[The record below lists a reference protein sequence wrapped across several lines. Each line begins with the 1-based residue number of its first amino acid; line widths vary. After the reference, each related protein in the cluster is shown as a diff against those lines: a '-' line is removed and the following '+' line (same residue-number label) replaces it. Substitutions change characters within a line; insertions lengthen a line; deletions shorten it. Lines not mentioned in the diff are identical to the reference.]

1 MQSFQDTDNNSE
13 NLNEEDNSSINQQ
26 VPQFPQKKAP
36 SYSREVP
43 QILKLQNQFRNAQ
56 GNTRRELECQLIK
69 RLVDLKKNTDSDWY
83 RLNGVWAQKYTTYLY
98 DNSSTLPG
106 PIDNTDLL
114 QNKNQVR
121 NVDFFV
127 VNETV
132 WKFLLEEYSG
142 GPEILDEKIPPSP
155 TSNASSTTDRAK
167 SVDISIISSVSQ
179 LDINPEIPIKGLK
192 NELYF
197 CYMHST
203 LQCMMSIQEL
213 NNFIL
218 NSINRQHSQ
227 SMTLCR
233 NYQELLRQLKDTQ
246 YDYIKINS
254 LRNTISKK
262 FNPRHQHDAQEFLL
276 FLISSLEDEI
286 NNFNKKQGQQHPK
299 LPNIIEKYLK
309 GQTISEIICKNC
321 SHKSSITEDFLTL
334 SLALNKINSI
344 NQSLDEFLKDE
355 LIQDYKCDSC
365 HKKKTAIKKTRI
377 IKLPQYLILH
387 LKRFKFFPKSNKII
401 QHVKFSLEST
411 FCGIKY
417 SLVGIIVHS
426 GSLEQGHYYSYC
438 KRQNKWWLFNDQ
450 KIKQVNN
457 IDVLQQQGYILFY
470 QQLL

>member
-1 MQSFQDTDNNSE
+1 MQSYKDTDNNSE
-13 NLNEEDNSSINQQ
+13 NLNEEDNSSINKQ

-36 SYSREVP
+36 SYSNEVP
-43 QILKLQNQFRNAQ
+43 QILKLQNQFRIAQ

-69 RLVDLKKNTDSDWY
+69 RLVDLKKNSDSDWY
-83 RLNGVWAQKYTTYLY
+83 RLNGAWAQKYTTYLY

-114 QNKNQVR
+114 QKKNLVM
-121 NVDFFV
+121 NVDFYV

-155 TSNASSTTDRAK
+155 SSNASSTTDRAK
-167 SVDISIISSVSQ
+167 SVDISIVSYVSQ

-197 CYMHST
+197 CYMHSS
-203 LQCMMSIQEL
+203 LQCMMCIQEL

-218 NSINRQHSQ
+218 NNINRQHIQ
-227 SMTLCR
+227 SMPLCTS
-233 NYQELLRQLKDTQ
+233 YQELLRQLKDTQ
-246 YDYIKINS
+246 QDYIKINS
-254 LRNTISKK
+254 LRNSITKK
-262 FNPRHQHDAQEFLL
+262 FNPKHQHDAQEFLL
-276 FLISSLEDEI
+276 FLLSSFEDEI
-286 NNFNKKQGQQHPK
+286 NNFNKKNVQQQTI
-299 LPNIIEKYLK
+299 LPNVIDQYLK
-309 GQTISEIICKNC
+309 GKMTSEIHCKNC
-321 SHKSSITEDFLTL
+321 SKKSQIMEEFLSL
-334 SLALNKINSI
+334 SLALLKINSI
-344 NQSLDEFLKDE
+344 NQSFDEFLKDE

-377 IKLPQYLILH
+377 TKLPQYLILH
-387 LKRFKFFPKSNKII
+387 LKRFKFFPKQNKII
-401 QHVKFSLEST
+401 QHIKFSLESS

-417 SLVGIIVHS
+417 SLAGIIVHS
-426 GSLEQGHYYSYC
+426 GSLEQGHYYSFC

-450 KIKQVNN
+450 KIKLVNN
-457 IDVLQQQGYILFY
+457 NDVLQQQGYILFY